1 MANTPSTSG
10 TNNTNTPTPGLQ
22 VLLPPWTNFPVP
34 GFIRT
39 EFTRRSKYGLKF
51 PNSVNANTVYSKDYI
66 GPQTS
71 WVRLCSNSIVTYNSV
86 KNANVSSNYVGKSV
100 NGFVFSHG
108 NVGFYERYGIS
119 NGSINA
125 NRMQTIGYERDG
137 KPITLDNSLH
147 NDEMFQKNRPPP
159 VIESIN
165 VVIKSKIFRAATIN
179 WKCFSLQQLEFMNPF
194 FFTPYSTVVLEWG
207 WNNFSSHSL
216 LDIEKDG
223 KFASSYNA
231 GSYELKTDG
240 RGGLYET
247 DGTPIGKT
255 IYSAFSCPE
264 VFEQGT
270 KLSNGNYDGMLGK
283 ITSWKYDFNES
294 DNSFSCVTEV
304 SSDSKFQNAMLLNG
318 LVNTYKNPDGV
329 DDDSGKKSSVS
340 FEEFFE
346 KYFEPQVMAKSNS
359 SSKQFKSLNRL
370 GDLTDD
376 DRLNVFDPW
385 EYRGVQLVP
394 FFGTRMIGDN
404 KKKYVSLKLFI
415 DAVNRFTAV
424 IPNNNKMSF
433 YSIRIDAYIGAHTNM
448 ISWDPDILIPNE
460 SAPFY
465 YPESF
470 LDDNIN
476 ITSTTQPQFLKNK
489 FDPKKEDLSAADTQM
504 YKVLRCAYRQNLNA
518 VINYKLSSNRS
529 DWAFPE
535 NDKSPYRGKLKN
547 IYVSMDFIKDVTKSA
562 TTGDMV
568 DKICD
573 RLNSLFPNV
582 WKLERFL
589 TQNCISIRD
598 SNYLDKD
605 LITEAK
611 MQAGIDQSDSY
622 LYYFEPFVQES
633 VSKNFKFSV
642 ELKDSIASM
651 VMNKSQHEKGQSLTN
666 GSGSMNLQAG
676 ANPQIDNAMVKT
688 DSYQVYDPINTEMI
702 RVDNQPHEEIPLKIE
717 EVEAR
722 KTAAAEKE
730 KELRTGALK
739 NVNESSIGFRME
751 PHSAVRAAVATV
763 TQGLSLLASHQVKEA
778 LLTIPTD
785 YKAKVLSLLE
795 DPRGINDVNINN
807 SPMPGTSVEFN
818 VLGIGGFK
826 LYQILAVRNLPEPY
840 KDRVVFQIQEIKH
853 QLQDNDWSTT
863 IVCNVRSVKNIN
875 TVFAG

>member
-10 TNNTNTPTPGLQ
+10 TINTNTSTPGLQ
-22 VLLPPWTNFPVP
+22 VMLPPWTNFPVP
-34 GFIRT
+34 GFIRS
-39 EFTRRSKYGLKF
+39 EFKRRATYGLNF
-51 PNSVNANTVYSKDYI
+51 PNDVNSNVEYSKDYR

-86 KNANVSSNYVGKSV
+86 KNNTVSNYVGKSV

-108 NVGFYERYGIS
+108 NIGFYDRYGIN
-119 NGSINA
+119 NGDLNSQ
-125 NRMQTIGYERDG
+125 RMQTIGYERNG
-137 KPITLDNSLH
+137 NPIKLDNSI
-147 NDEMFQKNRPPP
+147 NNGEMFQKHRPPP

-179 WKCFSLQQLEFMNPF
+179 WKCFSLQQLEFMSPF

-207 WNNFSSHSL
+207 WNNFNSNSMI
-216 LDIEKDG
+216 DIDKDG

-240 RGGLYET
+240 RGGLYES

-255 IYSAFSCPE
+255 IHSAFSCPE
-264 VFEQGT
+264 VFEQGV

-294 DNSFSCVTEV
+294 DGSFSCVTEV

-318 LVNTYKNPDGV
+318 LVNTYKSPGSNEDN
-329 DDDSGKKSSVS
+329 KTTAM

-346 KYFEPQVMAKSNS
+346 KYFEPQVMYKSNGTS
-359 SSKQFKSLNRL
+359 EQFKTLNRL
-370 GDLTDD
+370 GDLTSD

-385 EYRGVQLVP
+385 EYRGLQLMP
-394 FFGTRMIGDN
+394 FFGTRMIGDSE
-404 KKKYVSLKLFI
+404 KKYVSLKLFI

-424 IPNNNKMSF
+424 MPNNKTSF
-433 YSIRIDAYIGAHTNM
+433 YSIRLDAYIGAHTNM
-448 ISWDPDILIPNE
+448 ISWDNDILIPNE

-470 LDDNIN
+470 LDDDIT
-476 ITSTTQPQFLKNK
+476 ITSNSKPNSGKS
-489 FDPKKEDLSAADTQM
+489 FDPKKRWLSPADTQV
-504 YKVLRCAYRQNLNA
+504 YKVLRCNYRQDLNS
-518 VINYKLSSNRS
+518 VINYKLSTNRS

-535 NDKSPYRGKLKN
+535 PKNTYKGKLKN
-547 IYVSMDFIKDVTKSA
+547 IYVSMDFVKDVTKSA
-562 TTGDMV
+562 TIGDMI

-573 RLNSLFPNV
+573 RLNALFPNV

-589 TQNCISIRD
+589 AQNCISIRD
-598 SNYLDKD
+598 SNYINKD
-605 LITEAK
+605 LIAESK
-611 MQAGIDQSDSY
+611 IQAGIDQNDSY

-633 VSKNFKFSV
+633 ISKNFKFSV

-651 VMNKSQHEKGQSLTN
+651 VMNKSQHERGQSLTN
-666 GSGSMNLQAG
+666 NTGSAKNSQAG

-688 DSYQVYDPINTEMI
+688 DSYQVYDPINTEMN
-702 RVDNQPHEEIPLKIE
+702 RVDNQPHGETTTKLNDAQKKAI
-717 EVEAR
+717 
-722 KTAAAEKE
+722 AEKE
-730 KELRTGALK
+730 KELRAGALK
-739 NVNESSIGFRME
+739 SINESVIGFRME
-751 PHSAVRAAVATV
+751 EDAKARASTAVLTN
-763 TQGLSLLASHQVKEA
+763 GISLFFPHQVLES
-778 LLTIPTD
+778 LLTIPAD
-785 YKAKVLSLLE
+785 YKDKVFSLME
-795 DPRGINDVNINN
+795 DPQDVNDVNINN
-807 SPMPGTSVEFN
+807 SPLPGTSVEFN

-853 QLQDNDWSTT
+853 QIQDNDWSTT
-863 IVCNVRSVKNIN
+863 IVCNVRPVKNIN
-875 TVFAG
+875 TVFSG